1 MTYDLKNFHF
11 TFRGDDVTE
20 SDIIVTTG
28 VNALTGSD
36 QVTGTSLDSNTGID
50 VQRRGR
56 FDAGFG
62 DDLLQG
68 KGTSDDGSPKTGIA
82 NAGSIWM
89 GFGNDRLEGIVEDTA
104 NGDMTTTAE
113 DLLESKGIYNAKMID
128 MGFGDDKIFGDSG
141 EDGYGIFNDKKASI
155 YTGFGNDEVTGS
167 GGAGHGISN
176 DGLIDTGFGDD
187 VVAGES
193 STVASG
199 FTGDGLVRLGMGNDA
214 IHGFGSGHFDGG
226 PGRDQL
232 LFTDPGTYSIGPK
245 NSDGFYDISLGGTD
259 VVMHVKGFER
269 IGELGGDTQ
278 PFDPNTSFTI

>member
-11 TFRGDDVTE
+11 TFRGDDATE

-36 QVTGTSLDSNTGID
+36 QVTGASTSGTGID

-68 KGTSDDGSPKTGIA
+68 TSDGSPGIGIA

-89 GFGNDRLEGIVEDTA
+89 GFGDDSLEGTVTGATSDA
-104 NGDMTTTAE
+104 PY
-113 DLLESKGIYNAKMID
+113 SRGIYNKKTIN
-128 MGFGDDKIFGDSG
+128 MGFGSDKILGDSG
-141 EDGYGIFNDKKASI
+141 ENGYGIFNERGASI
-155 YTGFGNDEVTGS
+155 ETGFGDDEITGS
-167 GGAGHGISN
+167 GGRGYGISN

-193 STVASG
+193 SVFASS
-199 FTGDGLVRLGMGNDA
+199 FTGNGLIRLGIGDDA